1 MNKDK
6 NHPVDVDRSNKALDS
21 IGQHLG
27 SMQKAWV
34 TLNNDEQRVVISAR
48 RGARKRIAIPM

>member
-6 NHPVDVDRSNKALDS
+6 NHPVDVDHSNKVLDS

-34 TLNNDEQRVVISAR
+34 TQNNDEQRVVISAR